1 METRILIDA
10 SSLMNELKRKHP
22 PHGIPR
28 VTQAYLRHYYQSMQ
42 LLFRTS
48 KRIFIFPSGISKK
61 IADILLAWDST
72 KLWDLISLILK
83 GIIFSKRT
91 KYEASY
97 ILIKTDYGGLNNP
110 ALLSVLQQNRFK
122 MVALIH
128 DLIPI
133 TNPEYFPLQHFEK
146 FVQGIKTILHTAKGV
161 VTVSETTR
169 YILSNYISGAELPCP
184 PITSATL
191 APGLAFSLSAEE
203 RPIAQPYFVII
214 SSINERKN
222 HMLLLH
228 IWKRLIQKYGENS
241 PRLVII
247 GYRHGECNYTYALM
261 DRCPILQGF
270 VIERQCTDEELSN
283 YLHHAQAL
291 LFPSFSEGYGLPLV
305 EALSF
310 RVPVIASELPVFRE
324 VAGDI
329 PDYLDPLDA
338 MNWMSCIENY
348 ILPDSPMRNAQLDRI
363 KRFKVPS
370 WREHFDKVDHF
381 IETIM

>member
-28 VTQAYLRHYYQSMQ
+28 VTLAYLRYYYENMQ

-48 KRIFIFPSGISKK
+48 KRIFIFPQGISKK
-61 IADILLAWDST
+61 IADILLAWDCNR
-72 KLWDLISLILK
+72 LWDIVRLILK
-83 GIIFSKRT
+83 GIIYSKKS
-91 KYEASY
+91 KYESNY

-110 ALLSVLQQNRFK
+110 GLLSVLQQNRLK

-146 FVQGIKTILHTAKGV
+146 FTQGITTILHNAKGV
-161 VTVSETTR
+161 VTVSEATR
-169 YILSNYISGAELPCP
+169 YILSDYISRAELPCP
-184 PITSATL
+184 PIISANL
-191 APGLAFSLSAEE
+191 APGLAFSLSAQE

-222 HMLLLH
+222 HLLLLH

-241 PRLVII
+241 PRLVVI

-261 DRCPILQGF
+261 DRCPMLQEF

-283 YLHHAQAL
+283 YLHHALAL

-310 RVPVIASELPVFRE
+310 KVPVIASDLAVFQE

-338 MNWMSCIENY
+338 ISWMSCIENY

-363 KRFKVPS
+363 KNFRVPS
-370 WREHFDKVDHF
+370 WMEHFDKVNHF
-381 IETIM
+381 IETV

>member
-1 METRILIDA
+1 
-10 SSLMNELKRKHP
+10 MNELKRKHP

-28 VTQAYLRHYYQSMQ
+28 VTLEYLRYYYQNMQ

-48 KRIFIFPSGISKK
+48 KRIFIFPQGISKQ
-61 IADILLAWDST
+61 IADILLDWDS
-72 KLWDLISLILK
+72 KQLLDLVRLIFK
-83 GIIFSKRT
+83 GIVFSKKT
-91 KYEASY
+91 KYESNY
-97 ILIKTDYGGLNNP
+97 VLLKTDYGGLNNP
-110 ALLSVLQQNRFK
+110 TLLNLLKQNRFK

-146 FVQGIKTILHTAKGV
+146 FARGIATILHNANGV
-161 VTVSETTR
+161 ITVSETTR
-169 YILSNYISGAELPCP
+169 CILSNYISTAELPCP
-184 PITSATL
+184 PIISATL
-191 APGLAFSLSAEE
+191 APGLVFSQPNQE
-203 RPIAQPYFVII
+203 RPILQPYFVII

-247 GYRHGECNYTYALM
+247 GYRHGECNYTYALL
-261 DRCPILQGF
+261 DRCPILRGF

-291 LFPSFSEGYGLPLV
+291 LFPSFSEGYGLPVV

-310 RVPVIASELPVFRE
+310 KVPVIASDLVVFRE
-324 VAGDI
+324 IAGDI

-363 KRFKVPS
+363 KWFQVPS
-370 WREHFDKVDHF
+370 WTEHFDKVNRF
-381 IETIM
+381 IETIK